1 MALKKPVGTI
11 TRGTTNP
18 NRLRRV
24 DRYIASL
31 GVTRKIGAVVVD
43 LGFGASPITAVE
55 LHERLSAKNK
65 TVRVVGVEID
75 RERVERAKAA
85 TKPRLD
91 FLVGG
96 FETPLPSGLNSADVI
111 RAFNVLRQY
120 NEDEVSAAWA
130 QMQSRLSQD
139 GLLVE
144 GTCDEI
150 GRLSSWVTLD
160 RIQPLWFTISLKLSA
175 LDKPSQVAERLPK
188 ALIHRN
194 VPGER
199 IHDYLAALDR
209 AWALHAPL
217 SAFSAAQRWRATCE
231 TMLEQG
237 WPLLVNRNR
246 WKLGELTVAWEAV
259 APKA

>member
-1 MALKKPVGTI
+1 M
-11 TRGTTNP
+11 
-18 NRLRRV
+18 
-24 DRYIASL
+24 
-31 GVTRKIGAVVVD
+31 TRKNGAVIVD

-55 LHERLSAKNK
+55 LHERLSAQNQ

-75 RERVERAKAA
+75 RERVERAKPA
-85 TKPRLD
+85 TKPGLE

-96 FETPLPSGLNSADVI
+96 FETPLPSGVESAEVI

-120 NEDEVSAAWA
+120 NEDEVPAAWA

-150 GRLSSWVTLD
+150 GRLSSWITLD
-160 RIQPLWFTISLKLSA
+160 RSKPLWFTISLKLSS
-175 LDKPSQVAERLPK
+175 LESPSQIAERLPK

-199 IHDYLAALDR
+199 IHAYLAALDK

-217 SAFSAAQRWRATCE
+217 STFSAAQRWKATCE
-231 TMLEQG
+231 TMLQQG
-237 WPLLVNRNR
+237 WPLLVNRKR
-246 WKLGELTVAWEAV
+246 WKLGELTVSWAAV
-259 APKA
+259 EPKS

>member
-31 GVTRKIGAVVVD
+31 GVTRKSGAVVVD

-55 LHERLSAKNK
+55 LHERLSAKNE

-75 RERVERAKAA
+75 RERVERAKSAA
-85 TKPRLD
+85 KPGLD
-91 FLVGG
+91 FLLGG
-96 FETPLPSGLNSADVI
+96 FETPLPAGVTSADVI

-120 NEDEVSAAWA
+120 NEDEVPAAWA
-130 QMQSRLSQD
+130 QMQSRLSHD

-160 RIQPLWFTISLKLSA
+160 RAEPLWFTISLKLST
-175 LDKPSQVAERLPK
+175 LEMPSQVAERLPK

-194 VPGER
+194 VAGER
-199 IHDYLAALDR
+199 IHAYLSALDK

-217 SAFSAAQRWRATCE
+217 STFSAAQRWRATCE

-237 WPLLVNRNR
+237 WPLLVDRKR
-246 WKLGELTVAWEAV
+246 WKLGELTVSWAAI
-259 APKA
+259 APKQ